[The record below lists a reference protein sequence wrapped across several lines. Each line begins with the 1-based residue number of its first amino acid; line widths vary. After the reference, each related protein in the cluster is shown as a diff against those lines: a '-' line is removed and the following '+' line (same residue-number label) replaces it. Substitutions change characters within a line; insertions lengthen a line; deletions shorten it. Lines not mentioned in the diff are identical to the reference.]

1 MNIIL
6 FEEKPPEGRI
16 PIEDPRA
23 DHIIKVLRSKAGD
36 SLLLG
41 LIDGPYGEARIRSID
56 KDAVYVDWNP
66 DRQSPE
72 LFEAELLVGQVR
84 PICMKRILRE
94 AVSLGVQRI
103 RVTGA
108 DLAEKSYQDS
118 HLWTRGEYV
127 SYLVHG
133 AVQAVSTRIPELI
146 LTKTL
151 DEVDIP
157 DTAYKIMLDPRRQQF
172 RLADLNLAAE
182 KRPVVL
188 AIGPERGWSER
199 ELGVFDSLG
208 FVSAGMGERILRTET
223 ACAVGLGLVL
233 SSMGCM

>member
-1 MNIIL
+1 MTIIL
-6 FEEKPPEGRI
+6 FEEKPAGGRI
-16 PIEDPRA
+16 PSDDPRA
-23 DHIIKVLRSKAGD
+23 KHIIRILKSNVGD
-36 SLLLG
+36 TLLMG
-41 LIDGPYGEARIRSID
+41 LINGPFSEARIVAIEQ
-56 KDAVYVDWNP
+56 DAVYVDWNP

-108 DLAEKSYQDS
+108 DLAEKSYQQA
-118 HLWTRGEYV
+118 HLWARGEYA
-127 SYLVHG
+127 SYLIHG
-133 AVQAVSTRIPELI
+133 AEQAVSTRIPELI
-146 LTKTL
+146 LTKTV

-157 DTAYKIMLDPRRQQF
+157 EGAAKILLDPRRQQV
-172 RLADLNLAAE
+172 RLAEMDLRSAQ
-182 KRPVVL
+182 RPVVL
-188 AIGPERGWSER
+188 AVGPERGWSER
-199 ELGVFDSLG
+199 ELGVFDSRG

-233 SSMGCM
+233 SRMGCM